1 MQEFIATPNKIKQKT
16 LLDQLKCHLHNK
28 TSCLIKGQRLNN
40 AIKTVLWR
48 LWYLIS
54 VPVIWDFSPWQVTT
68 HGFLV
73 LLAMDASGKNL
84 GLKRVGSTPCSC
96 KEISVDGAALGL
108 AYGNFFFV
116 ACQHFS
122 FLTVSNFT
130 LYYNFL
136 LTGGS
141 LLGFCHIRI
150 TQRYQICCR

>member
-84 GLKRVGSTPCSC
+84 GLKHVGSTPCSC

-108 AYGNFFFV
+108 AYGNFFFCCLPTFFFPHGQQFHIILQFF
-116 ACQHFS
+116 AHWRLFARLLPHTYHS
-122 FLTVSNFT
+122 T
-130 LYYNFL
+130 LPDML
-136 LTGGS
+136 
-141 LLGFCHIRI
+141 
-150 TQRYQICCR
+150 